1 MAKTVAWVLAGS
13 VIVIPA
19 LAVMLGFPS
28 LKQELQRPAETGLRP
43 EHLRESKDHEAA
55 AEPMNLALS
64 AGRSTIRPEHVG
76 TGWPS
81 LLGPTR
87 DCVSPERGL
96 DWSWK
101 QSGPAEK
108 WRIPAGDGYASP
120 VVLGNRLVLFHRVEN
135 REVVDCL
142 DAETGMRVWSQ
153 AWTASYECPFDYSS
167 GPYSTP
173 VLESG
178 RAYAIGANGHL
189 ACLDL
194 EDGSEIWHRDVH
206 RQFQVQLEVWPVS
219 ASPVVEGDLLI
230 VNAGGRQ
237 TNAGIVAFD
246 KHSGEVAWTA
256 TEDGMSC
263 STPVA
268 ATVHAKRF
276 LFVWTADALI
286 SLNPEDGHVCWQIPF
301 AAKNYEAAHG
311 TSPLIVDDLVFVSGY
326 QVGNLCLRILPD
338 GSYSE
343 LWRDKRE
350 LLDCQYKNLLHVGG
364 HVCGFSA
371 TGKSLRCL
379 DLATGAM
386 KWQWRST
393 ITNGSMIAVDG
404 HYLVLGENGRLAALD
419 LTPGGVEEIAM
430 TARPILRGPI
440 FAYPALHNGLLYL
453 RNDHELLCVDL
464 RQAAGYRPVR
474 R

>member
-1 MAKTVAWVLAGS
+1 MAKTVAWGLSGS
-13 VIVIPA
+13 VVLIPV
-19 LAVMLGFPS
+19 LAVMLGFP
-28 LKQELQRPAETGLRP
+28 LLEAELQRRAETGRRP
-43 EHLRESKDHEAA
+43 DHLPESNDGEAVG
-55 AEPMNLALS
+55 EPMTLAVS
-64 AGRSTIRPEHVG
+64 AERSTIRPEQVG
-76 TGWPS
+76 VGWPS
-81 LLGPTR
+81 LLGPTGN
-87 DCVSPERGL
+87 CVSPERGL
-96 DWSWK
+96 DWSWN
-101 QSGPAEK
+101 QSGPLEK
-108 WRIPAGDGYASP
+108 WRIPAGNGYASP

-142 DAETGMRVWSQ
+142 DAETGDGVWSQ
-153 AWTASYECPFDYSS
+153 AWAATYECPFNHSS
-167 GPYSTP
+167 GPYSAP
-173 VLESG
+173 VLEAG
-178 RAYAIGANGHL
+178 QVYTIGANGHL

-206 RQFQVQLEVWPVS
+206 REFQVQLEVWPVS

-230 VNAGGRQ
+230 VNVGGRR

-246 KHSGEVAWTA
+246 KHSGGTAWTA

-268 ATVHAKRF
+268 ATIHANRF
-276 LFVWTADALI
+276 LFVWTADALV
-286 SLNPEDGHVCWQIPF
+286 SLNPEDGQVYWRIPF

-326 QVGNLCLRILPD
+326 QIGNLCLRILPD

-343 LWRDKRE
+343 LWRDRRD
-350 LLDCQYKNLLHVGG
+350 LLDCQYKNLLHVDG

-371 TGKSLRCL
+371 TRKSLRCL
-379 DLATGAM
+379 DLETGAM
-386 KWQWRST
+386 KWQWRSK
-393 ITNGSMIAVDG
+393 ITNGSMISVDG

-419 LTPGGVEEIAM
+419 MASHGVEEIAM

-440 FAYPALHNGLLYL
+440 LAYPALHNGLLYL
-453 RNDHELLCVDL
+453 RNDRDLLCVDL
-464 RQAAGYRPVR
+464 RPTADYRPVR